1 MPEIASPY
9 LIYLGDTPMAELAKT
24 GAGLAF
30 WRPERC
36 LAQLREP
43 GCAADLDLPDMTL
56 AEAAGKG
63 ARTLVIGTSA
73 PGGNLPEAWVDRLVQ
88 AMEAGL
94 DLASGLHMPLR
105 AVPALDAA
113 AIRTGRRIHDVRLSD
128 GPHPIATGLPRSGH
142 RLLTVG
148 TDCAVGKKYA
158 ALAIHKEL
166 VARGVPATFR
176 ATGQTGVLIDGHGFA
191 IDAIVSDFLAG
202 AVESL
207 TPAGAANHW
216 DIVEGQGSI
225 VHPAYAG
232 VTLGL
237 LHGAQPDTFVVC
249 HEAGR
254 EELIGFPGHKAG
266 RIEQVI
272 SLVTELGRVVSP
284 AIRCV
289 GICVNTSKLDEA
301 AARAVL
307 ADLSGR
313 HGLPTCDPVRFGV
326 RDIVDHLAAA
336 DQRPGGEA
344 RAVC

>member
-1 MPEIASPY
+1 MSVIPSPY
-9 LIYLGDTPMAELAKT
+9 LIYLGDTPMAALAKT
-24 GAGLAF
+24 GAGLAY

-43 GCAADLDLPDMTL
+43 GCAADLGLPDMTL
-56 AEAAGKG
+56 AEAAAKG
-63 ARTLVIGTSA
+63 AKTLVIGTSA
-73 PGGNLPEAWVDRLVQ
+73 PGGQLPNSWVTRLV
-88 AMEAGL
+88 EAIEEGM

-105 AVPALDAA
+105 AIPAIDAA
-113 AIRTGRRIHDVRLSD
+113 ATRTGRQIHDVRLSG

-158 ALAIHKEL
+158 ALAIHKALE
-166 VARGVPATFR
+166 ARGIPATFR
-176 ATGQTGVLIDGHGFA
+176 ATGQTGVLIDGHGLA

-202 AVESL
+202 AVETL
-207 TPAGAANHW
+207 TPAASDEHW

-237 LHGAQPDTFVVC
+237 LHGAQPDAFVVC

-254 EELIGFPGHKAG
+254 EELIGFPGHKTG

-272 SLVTELGRVVSP
+272 SLITDLGRVVSP
-284 AIRCV
+284 KIRCV
-289 GICVNTSKLDEA
+289 GISLNTSRLEEA
-301 AARAVL
+301 AARAAL
-307 ADLSGR
+307 SDLSDQYGV
-313 HGLPTCDPVRFGV
+313 PACDPVRFGV
-326 RDIVDHLAAA
+326 SEIIDLLEISNHSV
-336 DQRPGGEA
+336 GG
-344 RAVC
+344 